1 MKYQIIYD
9 RPGKLRLRM
18 GKYAFSREQGYGIAG
33 MLRRFPGVI
42 SATVSYNNGGILI
55 YYEGS
60 CREALFQWVENLKR
74 TELPSEQPTEDEKL
88 RELDETF
95 QNKVIGTLARH
106 FFLKWFMPAPV
117 RVLHAAF
124 RAAGFMKKG
133 LRILGRGQLRVEVLD
148 AAAIT
153 CAFAQRSP
161 KTASSIMLLL
171 KISEY
176 LEEYTRK
183 KTRSALAGSL
193 AVQVDR
199 VWKVTDSGDVSVP
212 MASIQPGDCIRVQA
226 GAMIPVDGTV
236 RAGEAMINES
246 SMTGEPLAV
255 RRTAGHT
262 VYAGTV
268 VEEGNIVAEVRKL
281 AGKSRI
287 QAIVGMIDQ
296 SEALKAGIQGRAE
309 RLADSIVPFSF
320 AASLTTLLLTR
331 NLTKAMSVLMVDY
344 SCAMKLPIPI
354 AVISAMKEAAGRRIL
369 VKGGK
374 FMEAYAQADTII
386 FDKTGTL
393 TAAEPK
399 VACVIPF
406 APWSRKEVLRDAAC
420 LEEHFPHSV
429 ARAIVAQAAR
439 ENLKHEE
446 EHAKVEYVVA
456 HGISTILREQRTQI
470 GSAHFIFE
478 DLGIPCPKEAQKLEE
493 EKMHGLSVIYLAVGG
508 RLAGMIG
515 IEDPVRPEAASV
527 MEQLRQNGFRHII
540 MMTGDN
546 EASAGRACREL
557 GITEFQAQVLPED
570 KAAMVKKMKGEG
582 HTVVMVGDGIN
593 DSPALAAADV
603 SIAMKDSSALAREVA
618 DVTLL
623 SENLEDL
630 ILFRK
635 LCRSLMKRI
644 QRNYGWILG
653 INTSL
658 LVSGMAGI
666 LPPATAALLHN
677 GSTMAISGLSMRPY
691 LRSSGTEEKER

>member
-74 TELPSEQPTEDEKL
+74 TELPSEHPTEDEKL

-133 LRILGRGQLRVEVLD
+133 LRTLGRGQLRVEVLD

-236 RAGEAMINES
+236 RAGEAMVNES

-296 SEALKAGIQGRAE
+296 SEALKAGIQGRA
-309 RLADSIVPFSF
+309 
-320 AASLTTLLLTR
+320 
-331 NLTKAMSVLMVDY
+331 
-344 SCAMKLPIPI
+344 
-354 AVISAMKEAAGRRIL
+354 
-369 VKGGK
+369 
-374 FMEAYAQADTII
+374 
-386 FDKTGTL
+386 
-393 TAAEPK
+393 
-399 VACVIPF
+399 
-406 APWSRKEVLRDAAC
+406 
-420 LEEHFPHSV
+420 
-429 ARAIVAQAAR
+429 
-439 ENLKHEE
+439 
-446 EHAKVEYVVA
+446 
-456 HGISTILREQRTQI
+456 
-470 GSAHFIFE
+470 
-478 DLGIPCPKEAQKLEE
+478 
-493 EKMHGLSVIYLAVGG
+493 
-508 RLAGMIG
+508 
-515 IEDPVRPEAASV
+515 
-527 MEQLRQNGFRHII
+527 
-540 MMTGDN
+540 
-546 EASAGRACREL
+546 
-557 GITEFQAQVLPED
+557 
-570 KAAMVKKMKGEG
+570 
-582 HTVVMVGDGIN
+582 
-593 DSPALAAADV
+593 
-603 SIAMKDSSALAREVA
+603 
-618 DVTLL
+618 
-623 SENLEDL
+623 
-630 ILFRK
+630 
-635 LCRSLMKRI
+635 
-644 QRNYGWILG
+644 
-653 INTSL
+653 
-658 LVSGMAGI
+658 
-666 LPPATAALLHN
+666 
-677 GSTMAISGLSMRPY
+677 
-691 LRSSGTEEKER
+691 